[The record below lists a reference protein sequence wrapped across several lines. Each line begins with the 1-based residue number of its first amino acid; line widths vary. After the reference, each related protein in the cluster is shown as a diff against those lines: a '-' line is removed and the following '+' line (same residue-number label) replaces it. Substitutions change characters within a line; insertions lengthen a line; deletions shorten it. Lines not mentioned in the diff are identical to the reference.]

1 MTIPGIASLHRDNQL
16 AARAL
21 MAGVILALT
30 IVPASAQSVQID
42 SSKSVVSIRVF
53 KSGVFSGFAHDH
65 VVQAPIASG
74 AIDLNKRSV
83 TLTFN
88 VADMK
93 VLDQGASDSER
104 KEIDA
109 TMKGPKVLDATQ
121 FPVISFTSNS
131 LKTSGTD
138 HNEVTGTLKIHGVSR
153 QVTTAVT
160 FHDGT
165 YAGSLLLKQTDYGIT
180 PVKIAGGAVR
190 VKDEITVEFTV
201 MPASS
206 TAPNGAGQA
215 QN

>member
-109 TMKGPKVLDATQ
+109 TMKGPKVLDGTQ
-121 FPVISFTSNS
+121 YPTISFASSAVTD
-131 LKTSGTD
+131 SGA
-138 HNEVTGTLKIHGVSR
+138 NRSQVTGALKLHGTSHQVAIPVTL
-153 QVTTAVT
+153 
-160 FHDGT
+160 HDGKYT
-165 YAGSLLLKQTDYGIT
+165 GSVTLKQTDYGIT

-190 VKDEITVEFTV
+190 VKDEITIEFSIV
-201 MPASS
+201 PA
-206 TAPNGAGQA
+206 AAH
-215 QN
+215 